1 MSQRLPVVLS
11 VTALVVAVLG
21 ATPLGRA
28 TVNAVVPRDSV
39 DTAALQNGAVTTAKV
54 KDRSLL
60 ARDFKQGQLPSG
72 PPGPQGPPG
81 TIAGLPAGGG
91 LAGSYPNPTIAA
103 DAVTGAGVADGTL
116 RLGDTAVLSGQVRVD
131 APAIAAHSCRPQS
144 APVPGVKAYD
154 RTLVLPTQNLSP
166 GLFVTQIFNTNAA
179 GKLLFRVC
187 NVTGT
192 ALDPPLGGWAYIV
205 WRP

>member
-1 MSQRLPVVLS
+1 M
-11 VTALVVAVLG
+11 
-21 ATPLGRA
+21 
-28 TVNAVVPRDSV
+28 
-39 DTAALQNGAVTTAKV
+39 
-54 KDRSLL
+54 
-60 ARDFKQGQLPSG
+60 
-72 PPGPQGPPG
+72 
-81 TIAGLPAGGG
+81 PAGGA

-131 APAIAAHSCRPQS
+131 APPIAAHSCRPQS
-144 APVPGVKAYD
+144 APVPGAKAYD

-166 GLFVTQIFNTNAA
+166 GLVVTQIFNTNAA